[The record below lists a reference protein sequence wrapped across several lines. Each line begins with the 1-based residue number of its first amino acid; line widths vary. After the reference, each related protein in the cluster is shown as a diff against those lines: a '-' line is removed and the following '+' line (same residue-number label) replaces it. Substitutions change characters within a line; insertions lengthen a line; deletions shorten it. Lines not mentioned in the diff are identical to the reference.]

1 MFRIPNIVLKD
12 TPVVERLGF
21 KFVPLVEF
29 VKFKFVP
36 LTKLVDTTSEK
47 HVANLVASVK

>member
-12 TPVVERLGF
+12 TLVVESLGF
-21 KFVPLVEF
+21 ESIPLVEF